1 MILYHTYFV
10 VVALNPSTIFTSPAT
25 GIIKLYIMKIYY
37 EIAGFKIRLY
47 YSRKSLNQ

>member
-1 MILYHTYFV
+1 MILYQIFFV
-10 VVALNPSTIFTSPAT
+10 VVSLNPSTIFSFPVT